1 MKVSLLN
8 KILLCIE
15 IVPTIILLLL
25 SLVLLAASEPLYTV
39 TLIFSILSMI
49 SLIYI
54 VIKTIL
60 NSGHSIK
67 NRFIYLS
74 HIGLGITILG
84 VLVLL
89 IDGNGLKRLSPSMPF
104 SLFSFGLLVA
114 IPYFHVMLV
123 NNFFISKLK
132 K

>member
-8 KILLCIE
+8 KILLGIE
-15 IVPTIILLLL
+15 IVPTIFLLLL
-25 SLVLLAASEPLYTV
+25 SLALLVASEPLYTV

-60 NSGHSIK
+60 NGGTPIK
-67 NRFIYLS
+67 ARFIYLS

-84 VLVLL
+84 VLVLI

-104 SLFSFGLLVA
+104 SLFSFGLLA
-114 IPYFHVMLV
+114 SIPYFHVMLV
-123 NNFFISKLK
+123 NKFFVCKIK